1 MNVSSQRREGKG
13 ILTGVRNQESC
24 RQALSLPGV
33 EGFEYVSR
41 EELDRQSRLKEEEEQ
56 RERHVGG
63 NDGAGAGWGRAG
75 AGAGASA
82 AYRVYRKKHEP
93 KNTPSVRA

>member
-13 ILTGVRNQESC
+13 ILTGVRNRESC
-24 RQALSLPGV
+24 RQVLSLPGV

-63 NDGAGAGWGRAG
+63 NDGAGAGWGHAE
-75 AGAGASA
+75 AGASA
-82 AYRVYRKKHEP
+82 AYSVYRKKHEP